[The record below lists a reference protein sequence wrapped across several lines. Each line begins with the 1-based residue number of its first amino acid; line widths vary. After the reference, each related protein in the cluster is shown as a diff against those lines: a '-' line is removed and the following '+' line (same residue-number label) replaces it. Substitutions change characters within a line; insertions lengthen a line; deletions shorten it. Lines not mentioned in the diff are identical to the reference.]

1 MYRYTKEEFQQFV
14 DELWT
19 NMNAWA
25 HEVYDD
31 ERIKEDEMDIIS
43 DAIARCADLVE
54 TTAECYGVRVYEDT
68 YIGEE

>member
-1 MYRYTKEEFQQFV
+1 MYYGFTKEDFQQFA

-31 ERIKEDEMDIIS
+31 ESIKEVDIIS
-43 DAIARCADLVE
+43 DAIANCAELVRV
-54 TTAECYGVRVYEDT
+54 TAECYGIEIYENA